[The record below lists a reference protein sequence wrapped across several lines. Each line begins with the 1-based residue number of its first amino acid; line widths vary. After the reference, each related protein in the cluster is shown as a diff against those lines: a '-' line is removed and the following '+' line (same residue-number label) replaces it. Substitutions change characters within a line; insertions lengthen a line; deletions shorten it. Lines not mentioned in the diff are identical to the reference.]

1 MGNDR
6 IKDLEGQVVIKPEAD
21 VTEGEPVTDDNGV
34 EVEEIK
40 NGREGDVA
48 AREFMVD
55 RRFNV

>member
-1 MGNDR
+1 MNKDRGNAPDS
-6 IKDLEGQVVIKPEAD
+6 EVVLKPEVG